1 MGQKLLCYEWL
12 KSNYSIFIYKVRGVF
27 SLRLS
32 FKGTD
37 LLKRII
43 CVSQTGR
50 GNQIKKIKDIVI
62 NCSHGYVVSF

>member
-1 MGQKLLCYEWL
+1 MEQKLLCYEWL

-37 LLKRII
+37 LLKRI
-43 CVSQTGR
+43 
-50 GNQIKKIKDIVI
+50 
-62 NCSHGYVVSF
+62 VVSLRQIEEINSKTLRLRILS